1 MDLESRLALDEDE
14 PAVLAFVGE
23 NGGEIVRDEAA
34 AGLYWLTLRPI
45 SQPTDWFYVRLAWAV
60 YPHHAPSVL
69 FAEAV
74 GGAVGSARA
83 WPSIP
88 GYQPPS
94 RICKPFTAEGFAAHA
109 EWVWPT
115 TGNRFLWVVS
125 VLQDDLDTKY
135 AGRGA

>member
-1 MDLESRLALDEDE
+1 MDLESRLALEHDESK
-14 PAVLAFVGE
+14 VVVFLSE
-23 NGGEIVRDEAA
+23 NGGQMKRDSVVV
-34 AGLYWLTLRPI
+34 GLYWLTLRPS
-45 SQPTDWFYVRLAWAV
+45 SQVAERFYVRLAWTA

-69 FAEAV
+69 FADAV
-74 GGAVGSARA
+74 GGSLGSSRA

-88 GYQPPS
+88 GYQPPT

-115 TGNRFLWVVS
+115 TGNPFLWVVT

-135 AGRGA
+135 IGRAA

>member
-23 NGGEIVRDEAA
+23 NGG
-34 AGLYWLTLRPI
+34 G
-45 SQPTDWFYVRLAWAV
+45 
-60 YPHHAPSVL
+60 L

-115 TGNRFLWVVS
+115 TGNGFLWVVT

-135 AGRGA
+135 AGRAA